1 MVWSSAISA
10 LIGKQYILNYRWY
23 KNIESVD
30 SRTILLNY
38 LWLHNDTVGHV
49 SSDFTSV
56 FSRDV
61 YDTLLYNV
69 QLSAVIMMYMKGENS
84 IYWQKV
90 VLNLHHFVLV
100 IPWWH
105 IAAYVRLLY
114 SNEKARRELVQ
125 LVVSNAQPSL
135 NRARRSVFDQNR
147 HFHSFSH
154 FQYVRLI
161 HSPQTLLIR

>member
-1 MVWSSAISA
+1 M
-10 LIGKQYILNYRWY
+10 R
-23 KNIESVD
+23 VD
-30 SRTILLNY
+30 SQTILLNY
-38 LWLHNDTVGHV
+38 LRSHNDTVGHF
-49 SSDFTSV
+49 SSDFTRV

-61 YDTLLYNV
+61 LRYLTLQCSTQCGDKDVHEMRKLNI
-69 QLSAVIMMYMKGENS
+69 LTKI
-84 IYWQKV
+84 

-135 NRARRSVFDQNR
+135 NRARCSVFDQNR
-147 HFHSFSH
+147 HFHSFSLI
-154 FQYVRLI
+154 FSTFRLI
-161 HSPQTLLIR
+161 HSPQTLLIH